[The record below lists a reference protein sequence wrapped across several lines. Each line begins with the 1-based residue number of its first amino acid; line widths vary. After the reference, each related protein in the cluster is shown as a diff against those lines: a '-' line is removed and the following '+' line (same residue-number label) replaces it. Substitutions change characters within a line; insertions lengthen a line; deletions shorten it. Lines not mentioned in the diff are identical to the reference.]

1 MKIVAWGFW
10 LLVFAA
16 LLLFAV
22 RNTAPV
28 TVRFYLD
35 TAWDG
40 PLVLALLGFFA
51 LGVICGVIACT
62 ARMLRQRR
70 EIVGLKRELRTRSP
84 VERASPPPGAAA

>member
-22 RNTAPV
+22 RNTDPV

-35 TAWDG
+35 SYWEG
-40 PLVLALLGFFA
+40 PLVLALLAFFA
-51 LGVICGVIACT
+51 FGVACGVLACT
-62 ARMLRQRR
+62 TRLLRQRR
-70 EIVGLKRELRTRSP
+70 EIVRLKRELRSRP
-84 VERASPPPGAAA
+84 GERVPAPPEAAT

>member
-22 RNTAPV
+22 RNTGPV

-35 TAWDG
+35 STWEG

-51 LGVICGVIACT
+51 LGVVCGVVACT
-62 ARMLRQRR
+62 ARLLRQRR
-70 EIVGLKRELRTRSP
+70 EIVRLKRELRARP
-84 VERASPPPGAAA
+84 AERASAPPEAAV